1 MQENVRLKSAL
12 PFRHSSPLWDPF
24 VAGGGGGTDVKES
37 VTSVEAWVHSWLF

>member
-24 VAGGGGGTDVKES
+24 VAEGRTEVKES
-37 VTSVEAWVHSWLF
+37 VTSVEAWVHSWFF